1 MDVGKLLTAFARSQG
16 LKFTFNGSM
25 IAEKEV
31 FSVTGLLPGLARR
44 ADQLASLCL
53 GYGIGATFEETEK
66 TLLGIKVSFDETT
79 PHVLRLM
86 CIIDVLIEMVKLAPS
101 TSAVSLDEL
110 MYD

>member
-1 MDVGKLLTAFARSQG
+1 MDIAKQLIAFSESQG
-16 LKFTFNGSM
+16 VKYTFNGNM

-53 GYGIGATFEETEK
+53 GYGIGATFTETEK
-66 TLLGIKVSFDETT
+66 TLLGITVNFDETT
-79 PHVLRLM
+79 PRVLRLM
-86 CIIDVLIEMVKLAPS
+86 CIMDVLFEIIKLAPS
-101 TSAVSLDEL
+101 KSAVSLDEL